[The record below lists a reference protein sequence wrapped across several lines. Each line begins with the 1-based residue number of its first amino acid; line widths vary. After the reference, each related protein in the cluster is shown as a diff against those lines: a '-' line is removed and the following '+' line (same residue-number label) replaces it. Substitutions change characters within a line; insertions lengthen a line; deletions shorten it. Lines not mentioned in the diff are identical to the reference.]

1 MKLPQIKH
9 PTFAITLPS
18 TKKEIRY
25 RPFLVKEEKILLFA
39 QQSNEAKDIISAIKQ
54 IIANCIVTEGVDVE
68 SFTTY
73 DIEYFFIQ
81 LRAKSVNDEV
91 KLNYIDNE
99 DKKQYSF
106 DVNLNEIQVIYPD
119 GHDPRIEI
127 SEGTSITLQEPVFS
141 VLEAMKSTT
150 ESELAFEAVAKCIS
164 KVESEGQIY
173 ALTDFSEEDIMEFVQ
188 SLDVMTFQK
197 IQKFFDTMPHLEY
210 VINYKNSLD
219 HERKIVLNSLNDFFT
234 LG

>member
-39 QQSNEAKDIISAIKQ
+39 QQSSESKDIINAIKQ
-54 IIANCIVTEGVDVE
+54 IITNCIVTEGVDVE

-91 KLNYIDNE
+91 KLSYIDNE
-99 DKKQYSF
+99 DQKQYSF
-106 DVNLNEIQVIYPD
+106 DVNLNDIQVIYPE
-119 GHDPRIEI
+119 GHDPRIMITE
-127 SEGTSITLQEPVFS
+127 SDSITLKEPVFS
-141 VLEAMKSTT
+141 VLEAMKATT

-164 KVESEGQIY
+164 RIESDGQVYEI
-173 ALTDFSEEDIMEFVQ
+173 ADFSEEEVMEFVQ

-197 IQKFFDTMPHLEY
+197 IQKFFDTMPRLEY

-219 HERKIVLNSLNDFFT
+219 HDRKIVLSSLNDFFT

>member
-18 TKKEIRY
+18 TKKEVRY

-39 QQSNEAKDIISAIKQ
+39 QQSSESKDIINAIKQ
-54 IIANCIVTEGVDVE
+54 IITNCIVTEGVDVE

-91 KLNYIDNE
+91 KLSYIDNE
-99 DKKQYSF
+99 DQKQYSF
-106 DVNLNEIQVIYPD
+106 DVNLNDIQVIYPE
-119 GHDPRIEI
+119 GHDPRIMITE
-127 SEGTSITLQEPVFS
+127 SASITLKEPVFS
-141 VLEAMKSTT
+141 VLEAMKATT

-164 KVESEGQIY
+164 RIESDGQVYEI
-173 ALTDFSEEDIMEFVQ
+173 ADFSEEEVMEFVQ

-197 IQKFFDTMPHLEY
+197 IQKFFDTMPRLEY

-219 HERKIVLNSLNDFFT
+219 HDRKIVLSSLNDFFT

>member
-18 TKKEIRY
+18 TKKEVRY

-39 QQSNEAKDIISAIKQ
+39 QQSSESKDIINAIKQ
-54 IIANCIVTEGVDVE
+54 IITNCIVTEGVDVE

-91 KLNYIDNE
+91 KLSYIDNE
-99 DKKQYSF
+99 DQQQYSF
-106 DVNLNEIQVIYPD
+106 DVNLNDIQVIYPE
-119 GHDPRIEI
+119 GHDPRIMITE
-127 SEGTSITLQEPVFS
+127 SDSITLKEPVFS
-141 VLEAMKSTT
+141 VLEAMKATT

-164 KVESEGQIY
+164 RIESDGQVYEI
-173 ALTDFSEEDIMEFVQ
+173 ADFSEEEVMEFVQ

-197 IQKFFDTMPHLEY
+197 IQKFFDTMPRLEY

-219 HERKIVLNSLNDFFT
+219 HDRKIVLSSLNDFFT

>member
-9 PTFAITLPS
+9 PTFSITLPS
-18 TKKEIRY
+18 TKKEVRY

-39 QQSNEAKDIISAIKQ
+39 QQSNESKDIIHAIKQ
-54 IIANCIVTEGVDVE
+54 IVSNCIITEGVDVE
-68 SFTTY
+68 QFTTY

-106 DVNLNEIQVIYPD
+106 DVNLNDVKVIYPD
-119 GHDPRIEI
+119 GHDPHIVITET
-127 SEGTSITLQEPVFS
+127 TSITLKEPVFS
-141 VLEAMKSTT
+141 VLEAMKATT
-150 ESELAFEAVAKCIS
+150 ESELAYEAVAKCIQ
-164 KVESEGQIY
+164 KIEAEGQVY
-173 ALTDFSEEDIMEFVQ
+173 DLADFSEEEVMDFVQ
-188 SLDVMTFQK
+188 SLDVITFQK
-197 IQKFFDTMPHLEY
+197 IQQFFDTMPRLEY
-210 VINYKNSLD
+210 VIKYKNSLD
-219 HERKIVLNSLNDFFT
+219 NDRQIVLNSLNDFFT